1 MLHFFLA
8 TCVPG
13 GLNYDS
19 HLSCSWCELPLFS
32 KSSVFFRKD
41 RLGSIERFLGKYFL
55 DTVAVTANKS
65 NTSIT
70 YTLFNSSRNHL
81 PIQQVEDPAQHV
93 PEKNEMKCTI
103 PIDIQ
108 ILLPDGRLYLRINST
123 SKGDKLWNL
132 HSSSK
137 TNLSKDYLGRGG
149 GFLISRN
156 RVTWGAHDGQKLAG
170 FNNARDIPEEG
181 SFLLDHLQPPE
192 D

>member
-13 GLNYDS
+13 DLNYDS

-32 KSSVFFRKD
+32 KSSVSFRKD

-65 NTSIT
+65 NTSTT

-132 HSSSK
+132 HPSSK
-137 TNLSKDYLGRGG
+137 TNLSKDYLGRGRRILNFAKSCYLRG
-149 GFLISRN
+149 PWRPKAR
-156 RVTWGAHDGQKLAG
+156 RV
-170 FNNARDIPEEG
+170 
-181 SFLLDHLQPPE
+181 
-192 D
+192 